1 MVELLQAGHLG
12 DRRKWEVGVVKK
24 FKQESIYG
32 LLLKKVANVHCRSEV
47 AVSGGSTVN
56 LML

>member
-1 MVELLQAGHLG
+1 MVELLQTGHLG
-12 DRRKWEVGVVKK
+12 DRRKWVLSRS